1 MPHATEDEIMGGMDS
16 EVDEEAMV
24 RQFLQNQDPEGG
36 AGLQFEGA
44 IDQTDKADDAYDFEN
59 EDFDDDELP
68 EEEQAGNK
76 LDADSDNFEDAFA
89 VDPFS
94 APATNGFHTGEH
106 ASSDDLFGGEEHNDL
121 FGEHLSSPEQERQPV
136 RPQAPP
142 KRTGG
147 LALPSKSGLVLPGQA
162 GTYRPPPPS
171 QHRAR
176 PPQQSSAS
184 MAPRPHQNGYAQM
197 SPTSMDDSDDDDPE
211 VVAQRKLFKAHENH
225 LKGAEMQHATD
236 EDWQRFFTLFP
247 EYSEHYNPRFT
258 EIFPQRHVQYRGK
271 VPLKPP
277 KPVQPTKLS
286 LDVLQDQERSF
297 KSSAAAKQ
305 GNELL
310 NVSHI
315 VYFQQ
320 AGVDDDASDDG
331 LVQEYF
337 SEDDVVGGLTIED
350 MALICQDWSVS
361 DITSELD
368 EDMALDG
375 WEAAEQARPTKK
387 RKLDI
392 LEADLSAPLNQRQ
405 VVFDEPE
412 KAIAKV
418 AKTVA
423 LDLNDPLLLIDEHA
437 PQHARRTKR
446 MPGDV
451 RRDAALARDLARRY
465 NISNDEAYDLLK
477 ENHQHKVR
485 SMLGGTVVEH
495 SLPATKLQYPF
506 YRVALDPKA
515 KRSFHRPTLDL
526 RLRNLR
532 EELRTNRLRI
542 VKKKERRGKD
552 IKELFAT
559 AEKLALDDN
568 ANVLLLEYSEE
579 APMMLSNFG
588 MGNKLINFYRK
599 RNPDDQERPKRDIGE
614 TNVLLTQDKSP
625 FANFGHVNQ
634 GEIVPTIQNGLFR
647 APVFQHASKPTD
659 FLVAI
664 STTHSFGSKMYLRN
678 VENLH
683 TVGQQLPISEVPT
696 EHSRRVTEAAKKRLR
711 AIAYRIYLK
720 SLDPSRSGKR
730 KKQLDNAS
738 IMAHLKGHDMPQTRS
753 KMREFMAYDKGTRE
767 IGVWVPKSG
776 QPVPDIET
784 LRGWIKP
791 EDLCLL
797 ESMQVGVQRLADL
810 GLKDK
815 DNEDEKEVDGNVEV
829 ELAPW
834 RATKNFIGATQGKAM
849 LKLHGEGDPTR
860 SGEGFS
866 FVKTSMKGGFQP
878 VGLSVE
884 DTIKAKKRRETGGH
898 SYNVAEQQK
907 AYDEFIRQIWNK
919 QKQSLSSA
927 FEREM
932 PEEDDDMPSSAFAG
946 RAGTPRSSFAGTP
959 ARRDDETG
967 TQFSKGS
974 ANRGNG
980 KGKVLVIRRT
990 GGRDQYGQP
999 LEDQLVEVTNPKV
1012 IREYR
1017 RRRNEKRLE
1026 HIDIN
1031 AYQMTGEDPELE
1043 QLVKEKLQE
1052 EYQRIKRNVDRREA
1066 RERLKNHQ
1074 VGGAGSPPASNAGS
1088 PGPSDAEGRAG
1099 VNGSADGTPQKAAR
1113 GRPKDGTARK
1123 CANCGQV
1130 GHIKTN
1136 RKSVN
1141 LFFVCSLCG
1150 TKNKFNL
1157 ENEDVTVMSPSKGK
1171 HKAAGGDGRRDS
1183 TVAADDYSTFQLLCP
1198 MLNGTMKTED
1208 ANAAGSNAFGASAAP
1223 LAL

>member
-24 RQFLQNQDPEGG
+24 RHFLQNQDPEGG

-76 LDADSDNFEDAFA
+76 LDVDSDNVDDAFA
-89 VDPFS
+89 LDPFS
-94 APATNGFHTGEH
+94 APATNGFHAGEH

-136 RPQAPP
+136 RPPPPP

-171 QHRAR
+171 QPRAR
-176 PPQQSSAS
+176 PSQHNSTSRTPKL
-184 MAPRPHQNGYAQM
+184 HHNGYPQM
-197 SPTSMDDSDDDDPE
+197 SPTSMDDSDEDDPE
-211 VVAQRKLFKAHENH
+211 VVAQRKLFKSHENH

-247 EYSEHYNPRFT
+247 EYSEHYNPKFT
-258 EIFPQRHVQYRGK
+258 EIFPQRPVQYRGK
-271 VPLKPP
+271 IPLKLP

-297 KSSAAAKQ
+297 KSSAAVKQ
-305 GNELL
+305 GNEPL

-320 AGVDDDASDDG
+320 AGVVDDQSDDG

-337 SEDDVVGGLTIED
+337 GEDEVVGGLTVED
-350 MALICQDWSVS
+350 MALICQDWSVGDS
-361 DITSELD
+361 DMTFEHD
-368 EDMALDG
+368 DDMALDG

-412 KAIAKV
+412 KTIAKV

-423 LDLNDPLLLIDEHA
+423 LDLNDPNLLIDEHA
-437 PQHARRTKR
+437 PQHARKAKR
-446 MPGDV
+446 IPGDV
-451 RRDAALARDLARRY
+451 RRDAALARDLAKRY

-485 SMLGGTVVEH
+485 SMLGGTGVEH

-515 KRSFHRPTLDL
+515 KRSFHRPALDL
-526 RLRNLR
+526 RSRSLR
-532 EELRTNRLRI
+532 EELRTNRLKI

-579 APMMLSNFG
+579 APIMLSNFG

-625 FANFGHVNQ
+625 FANFGHVDQ
-634 GEIVPTIQNGLFR
+634 GEVVPTIQNGLFR

-664 STTHSFGSKMYLRN
+664 STTHALGSKMYLRN

-720 SLDPSRSGKR
+720 SLDTNRHGKR

-753 KMREFMAYDKGTRE
+753 KMREFMAYDKGSRE
-767 IGVWVPKSG
+767 IGVWVPKPG
-776 QPVPDIET
+776 QPVPDTET

-815 DNEDEKEVDGNVEV
+815 DNEDEKEIDGNIEV

-919 QKQSLSSA
+919 QKQSLSST

-932 PEEDDDMPSSAFAG
+932 PEEDDDMPSSAFGG

-974 ANRGNG
+974 ANLGNG

-990 GGRDQYGQP
+990 GGCDQYGQP
-999 LEDQLVEVTNPKV
+999 MEDQIVEVTNPKV

-1052 EYQRIKRNVDRREA
+1052 EYNRIKRNVDRREA

-1136 RKSVN
+1136 RK
-1141 LFFVCSLCG
+1141 
-1150 TKNKFNL
+1150 
-1157 ENEDVTVMSPSKGK
+1157 
-1171 HKAAGGDGRRDS
+1171 
-1183 TVAADDYSTFQLLCP
+1183 LCP